1 MVEKH
6 GEPAA
11 PKRRTGL
18 TRAVVVLAILLV
30 LGAAVYMIGMSSRDT
45 LPDDV
50 MVAGWPESG
59 GVPAGDAVSTT
70 DRPDLE
76 EFQWYDAVRKDGVWQ
91 DAERMTTFDVLKGS
105 WKGMI
110 VYAADR
116 KMEPYAR
123 ELLNVTITGE
133 VQDCRLTLDWY
144 QMCWEERLPRSESN
158 KADSVFSGAYRNN
171 ECYVTGSDSITLG
184 QFCRYEG
191 KEYAFG
197 SLTLTDGN
205 TVELVLLR
213 P

>member
-6 GEPAA
+6 GEPAV

-76 EFQWYDAVRKDGVWQ
+76 EFQWYDTVRKDGVWQ
-91 DAERMTTFDVLKGS
+91 DAERMTTFDALKGS

-123 ELLNVTITGE
+123 ELLNVTIAGE
-133 VQDCRLTLDWY
+133 EQDCRLTLDWY
-144 QMCWEERLPRSESN
+144 QMCWEDRTPRDETG
-158 KADSVFSGAYRNN
+158 KADSVLSGVYRNN
-171 ECYVTGSDSITLG
+171 ECYVAGSGSIILG

>member
-30 LGAAVYMIGMSSRDT
+30 LGAAVYMIGRSSRDT

-76 EFQWYDAVRKDGVWQ
+76 EFQWYDIVRKDGVWQ
-91 DAERMTTFDVLKGS
+91 DAERMTTFDALKGS

-123 ELLNVTITGE
+123 ELLNVTIAGE
-133 VQDCRLTLDWY
+133 EQDCRLTLDWY
-144 QMCWEERLPRSESN
+144 QMCWEERTPRDETG
-158 KADSVFSGAYRNN
+158 KADSVLSGVYRNN
-171 ECYVTGSDSITLG
+171 ECYVAGSGSIILG
-184 QFCRYEG
+184 KFCRYEG

-205 TVELVLLR
+205 TVELVLMR

>member
-18 TRAVVVLAILLV
+18 TRVVLVLAILLV
-30 LGAAVYMIGMSSRDT
+30 LGATVYMIGMSSRDT
-45 LPDDV
+45 LPDG
-50 MVAGWPESG
+50 MQVAGWPESS
-59 GVPAGDAVSTT
+59 GVPDGDTVSTT

-76 EFQWYDAVRKDGVWQ
+76 EFQWYDTVRKDGVWQ
-91 DAERMTTFDVLKGS
+91 DAERITKLDALTGS

-110 VYAADR
+110 VYALER

-123 ELLNVTITGE
+123 ELLNVTIAGTE
-133 VQDCRLTLDWY
+133 QDCRLTLDWY
-144 QMCWEERLPRSESN
+144 QMCWENRVPRSESN
-158 KADSVFSGAYRNN
+158 KADSVFSGAYRNS
-171 ECYVTGSDSITLG
+171 ECFVTGSGSITLG

-205 TVELVLLR
+205 TVELVLMR

>member
-91 DAERMTTFDVLKGS
+91 DAERMTTFDALKGS

-123 ELLNVTITGE
+123 ELLNVTIAGE
-133 VQDCRLTLDWY
+133 EQDCRLTLDWY
-144 QMCWEERLPRSESN
+144 QMCWEDRLPRSESN

-205 TVELVLLR
+205 TVELVLMR

>member
-70 DRPDLE
+70 DRPDLG
-76 EFQWYDAVRKDGVWQ
+76 EFQWYAVSY
-91 DAERMTTFDVLKGS
+91 TH
-105 WKGMI
+105 
-110 VYAADR
+110 
-116 KMEPYAR
+116 
-123 ELLNVTITGE
+123 
-133 VQDCRLTLDWY
+133 
-144 QMCWEERLPRSESN
+144 
-158 KADSVFSGAYRNN
+158 
-171 ECYVTGSDSITLG
+171 
-184 QFCRYEG
+184 
-191 KEYAFG
+191 
-197 SLTLTDGN
+197 
-205 TVELVLLR
+205 LR
-213 P
+213 AHET

>member
-6 GEPAA
+6 GEPAV

-70 DRPDLE
+70 DRPNLE

-91 DAERMTTFDVLKGS
+91 DAERMTTFDALKGS

-123 ELLNVTITGE
+123 ELLNVTIAGE
-133 VQDCRLTLDWY
+133 EQDCRLTLDWY
-144 QMCWEERLPRSESN
+144 QMCWEDRLPRSESN

-205 TVELVLLR
+205 TVELVLMR

>member
-91 DAERMTTFDVLKGS
+91 DAERMTTFDALKGS

-123 ELLNVTITGE
+123 ELLNVTIAGE
-133 VQDCRLTLDWY
+133 EQDCRLTLDWY
-144 QMCWEERLPRSESN
+144 QMCWEDRLPRSESN
-158 KADSVFSGAYRNN
+158 KADSVFS
-171 ECYVTGSDSITLG
+171 T
-184 QFCRYEG
+184 
-191 KEYAFG
+191 KG
-197 SLTLTDGN
+197 SL
-205 TVELVLLR
+205 
-213 P
+213 

>member
-1 MVEKH
+1 MVEKY
-6 GEPAA
+6 GEPTA

-18 TRAVVVLAILLV
+18 TRVLLVLAILLV
-30 LGAAVYMIGMSSRDT
+30 LGATVYMIGMSSRDT

-59 GVPAGDAVSTT
+59 GVSDGDAVSTT

-76 EFQWYDAVRKDGVWQ
+76 EFQWYDTVRKDGVWQ
-91 DAERMTTFDVLKGS
+91 DAERITELDALTGS

-110 VYAADR
+110 VYALDR

-123 ELLNVTITGE
+123 ELLNVTLTGTE
-133 VQDCRLTLDWY
+133 QDCRLTLDWY
-144 QMCWEERLPRSESN
+144 QMCWKDRVPRSESN

-171 ECYVTGSDSITLG
+171 ECYVTGSGSITLG

-205 TVELVLLR
+205 TVELVLMR

>member
-59 GVPAGDAVSTT
+59 GAPAGDAVSTT
-70 DRPDLE
+70 DRPNLE

-91 DAERMTTFDVLKGS
+91 DAERMTTFDALKGS

-123 ELLNVTITGE
+123 ELLNVTIAGE
-133 VQDCRLTLDWY
+133 EQDCRLTMDWY
-144 QMCWEERLPRSESN
+144 QMCWEDRLPRSESN

-205 TVELVLLR
+205 AVELVLMR

>member
-76 EFQWYDAVRKDGVWQ
+76 EFQWYDTVRKDGVWQ
-91 DAERMTTFDVLKGS
+91 DAERMTTFDALKGS

-123 ELLNVTITGE
+123 ELLNVTIAGE
-133 VQDCRLTLDWY
+133 EQDCRLTLDWY
-144 QMCWEERLPRSESN
+144 QMCWEDRLPRSESN

-191 KEYAFG
+191 KESGFG
-197 SLTLTDGN
+197 TLPLPEGN
-205 TVELVLLR
+205 GVDLVLMR

>member
-30 LGAAVYMIGMSSRDT
+30 LSAAVYMIGMSSRDT

-70 DRPDLE
+70 DRPNLE

-91 DAERMTTFDVLKGS
+91 DAERMTTFDALKGS

-123 ELLNVTITGE
+123 ELLNVTIAGE
-133 VQDCRLTLDWY
+133 EQDCRLTLDWY
-144 QMCWEERLPRSESN
+144 QMCWKDRLPRSESN

-205 TVELVLLR
+205 TVELVLMR

>member
-59 GVPAGDAVSTT
+59 GAPAGDAVSTT

-91 DAERMTTFDVLKGS
+91 DAERMTTFDALKGS

-123 ELLNVTITGE
+123 ELLNVTIAGE
-133 VQDCRLTLDWY
+133 EQDCRLTLDWY
-144 QMCWEERLPRSESN
+144 QMCWDDRLPRSESN

-205 TVELVLLR
+205 TVDLVLMR

>member
-59 GVPAGDAVSTT
+59 GAPAGDAVSTT
-70 DRPDLE
+70 DRPNLE

-91 DAERMTTFDVLKGS
+91 DAERMTTFDALKGS

-123 ELLNVTITGE
+123 ELLNVTIAGE
-133 VQDCRLTLDWY
+133 EQDCRLTLDWY
-144 QMCWEERLPRSESN
+144 QMCWEDRLPRSESN

-171 ECYVTGSDSITLG
+171 ECYVTGSGSITLG

-205 TVELVLLR
+205 TVELVLMR

>member
-91 DAERMTTFDVLKGS
+91 DAERMTTFDALKGS
-105 WKGMI
+105 WKGMT

-123 ELLNVTITGE
+123 ELLNVTIAGE
-133 VQDCRLTLDWY
+133 EQDCRLTLDWY
-144 QMCWEERLPRSESN
+144 QMCWEDRLPRSESN

-205 TVELVLLR
+205 TVELVLMR

>member
-30 LGAAVYMIGMSSRDT
+30 LGAAVNMIGMSSRDT

-59 GVPAGDAVSTT
+59 GVPAGDAVSPT

-76 EFQWYDAVRKDGVWQ
+76 EFQWYDTVRKDGVWQ
-91 DAERMTTFDVLKGS
+91 DAERMTTFDALKGS

-123 ELLNVTITGE
+123 ELLNVTIAGE
-133 VQDCRLTLDWY
+133 EQDCRLTLDWY
-144 QMCWEERLPRSESN
+144 QMCWEERTPRDETG
-158 KADSVFSGAYRNN
+158 KADSVLSGVYRNN
-171 ECYVTGSDSITLG
+171 ECYVAGSGSIILG

-205 TVELVLLR
+205 TVELVLMR

>member
-18 TRAVVVLAILLV
+18 TRAVVVLAILLA

-91 DAERMTTFDVLKGS
+91 DAERMTTFDALKGS

-123 ELLNVTITGE
+123 ELLNVTIAGE
-133 VQDCRLTLDWY
+133 EQDCRLTLDWY
-144 QMCWEERLPRSESN
+144 QMCWEDRLPRSESN

-205 TVELVLLR
+205 TVELVLMR

>member
-91 DAERMTTFDVLKGS
+91 DAERMTTFDALKGS

-123 ELLNVTITGE
+123 ELLNVTIAGE
-133 VQDCRLTLDWY
+133 EQDCRLTLDWY
-144 QMCWEERLPRSESN
+144 QMCWEDRLPRSESN

-171 ECYVTGSDSITLG
+171 ECYVTGSGSITLG

-205 TVELVLLR
+205 TVELVLMR

>member
-18 TRAVVVLAILLV
+18 TRVVLVLAILLV
-30 LGAAVYMIGMSSRDT
+30 LGATVYMIGMSSRDT
-45 LPDDV
+45 LPDGV
-50 MVAGWPESG
+50 LVAGWPESG
-59 GVPAGDAVSTT
+59 GVSDGDAVSTT

-76 EFQWYDAVRKDGVWQ
+76 EFQWYDTVRKDGVWQ
-91 DAERMTTFDVLKGS
+91 DAERITKLDALTGS

-110 VYAADR
+110 VYALDR

-123 ELLNVTITGE
+123 ELLNVTLTGTE
-133 VQDCRLTLDWY
+133 QDCRLTLDWY
-144 QMCWEERLPRSESN
+144 QMCWKDRLPRSESN

-171 ECYVTGSDSITLG
+171 ECYVTGSGSITLG

-205 TVELVLLR
+205 TVELVLMR

>member
-11 PKRRTGL
+11 PKRRTGW

-91 DAERMTTFDVLKGS
+91 DAERMTTFDALKGS

-123 ELLNVTITGE
+123 ELLNVTIAGE
-133 VQDCRLTLDWY
+133 EQDCRLTLDWY
-144 QMCWEERLPRSESN
+144 QMCWEDRLPRSESN

-205 TVELVLLR
+205 TVELVLMR

>member
-70 DRPDLE
+70 DRPNLE

-91 DAERMTTFDVLKGS
+91 DAERMTTFDALKGS

-123 ELLNVTITGE
+123 ELLNVTIAGE
-133 VQDCRLTLDWY
+133 EQDCRLTLDWY
-144 QMCWEERLPRSESN
+144 QMCWEERTPRDETG
-158 KADSVFSGAYRNN
+158 KADSVLSGVYRNN
-171 ECYVTGSDSITLG
+171 ECYVAGSGSIILG

-205 TVELVLLR
+205 TVELVLMR

>member
-1 MVEKH
+1 MLEKH

-70 DRPDLE
+70 DRPNLE

-91 DAERMTTFDVLKGS
+91 DAERMTTFDALKGS

-123 ELLNVTITGE
+123 ELLNVTIAGE
-133 VQDCRLTLDWY
+133 EQDCRLTLDWY
-144 QMCWEERLPRSESN
+144 QMCWKDRLPRSESN

-171 ECYVTGSDSITLG
+171 ECYVTGSDSIILG
-184 QFCRYEG
+184 KFCRYEG

>member
-59 GVPAGDAVSTT
+59 GAPAGDAVSTT
-70 DRPDLE
+70 DRPNLE

-91 DAERMTTFDVLKGS
+91 DAERMTMFDALKGS

-123 ELLNVTITGE
+123 ELLNVTIAGE
-133 VQDCRLTLDWY
+133 EQDCRLTLDWY
-144 QMCWEERLPRSESN
+144 QMCWEDRLPRSESN

-205 TVELVLLR
+205 TVELVLMR

>member
-70 DRPDLE
+70 DRPNLE

-91 DAERMTTFDVLKGS
+91 DAERMTTFDALKGS

-123 ELLNVTITGE
+123 ELLNVTIAGE
-133 VQDCRLTLDWY
+133 EQDCRLTLDWY
-144 QMCWEERLPRSESN
+144 QMCWEDRLPRSESN

-197 SLTLTDGN
+197 TLTLPDGN
-205 TVELVLLR
+205 GVELVLMR

>member
-11 PKRRTGL
+11 PKRRTGW

-59 GVPAGDAVSTT
+59 GAPAGDAVSTT
-70 DRPDLE
+70 DRPNLE

-91 DAERMTTFDVLKGS
+91 DAERMTAFDQVTGS
-105 WKGMI
+105 WKGMV
-110 VYAADR
+110 VYALDR
-116 KMEPYAR
+116 KMESYAR
-123 ELLNVTITGE
+123 ELLNVTIAGE
-133 VQDCRLTLDWY
+133 EQDCRLTLDWY
-144 QMCWEERLPRSESN
+144 QMCWKDRVPRSESN
-158 KADSVFSGAYRNN
+158 KADSVFSGAYRNS
-171 ECYVTGSDSITLG
+171 ECYVTGSGSITLG

-205 TVELVLLR
+205 TVELVLMR

>member
-6 GEPAA
+6 GEPAV

-70 DRPDLE
+70 DRPNLE

-91 DAERMTTFDVLKGS
+91 DAERMTTFDALKGS

-123 ELLNVTITGE
+123 ELLNVTIAGE
-133 VQDCRLTLDWY
+133 EQDCRLTLDWY
-144 QMCWEERLPRSESN
+144 QMCWEERTPRDETG
-158 KADSVFSGAYRNN
+158 KADSVLSGVYRNN
-171 ECYVTGSDSITLG
+171 ECYVAGSGSIILG

-205 TVELVLLR
+205 TVEMVLMR

>member
-70 DRPDLE
+70 DRPNLE

-91 DAERMTTFDVLKGS
+91 DAERMTTFDALKGS

-123 ELLNVTITGE
+123 ELLNVTIAGE
-133 VQDCRLTLDWY
+133 EQDCRLTLDWY
-144 QMCWEERLPRSESN
+144 QMCWKDRLPRSESN

-205 TVELVLLR
+205 TVELVLMR

>member
-91 DAERMTTFDVLKGS
+91 DAERMTTFDALKGS

-123 ELLNVTITGE
+123 ELLNVTIAGE
-133 VQDCRLTLDWY
+133 EQDCRLTMDWY
-144 QMCWEERLPRSESN
+144 QMCWEDRLPRSESN

-205 TVELVLLR
+205 AVELVLMR

>member
-59 GVPAGDAVSTT
+59 GAPAGDAVSTT
-70 DRPDLE
+70 DRPNLE

-91 DAERMTTFDVLKGS
+91 DAERMTTFDALKGS

-123 ELLNVTITGE
+123 ELLNVTIAGE
-133 VQDCRLTLDWY
+133 EQDCRLTMDWY
-144 QMCWEERLPRSESN
+144 QMCWEDRLPRSESN

-205 TVELVLLR
+205 TVELVLMR

>member
-59 GVPAGDAVSTT
+59 GVLAGDAVSTT

-76 EFQWYDAVRKDGVWQ
+76 EFQWYDTVRKDGVWQ
-91 DAERMTTFDVLKGS
+91 DAEWMTAFDALKGS

-123 ELLNVTITGE
+123 ELLNVTIAGE
-133 VQDCRLTLDWY
+133 EQDCRLTLDWY
-144 QMCWEERLPRSESN
+144 QMCWKDRLPRSESN
-158 KADSVFSGAYRNN
+158 KADSVFSGTYRNN
-171 ECYVTGSDSITLG
+171 ECYVTGSGSITLG
-184 QFCRYEG
+184 QFCRCEG
-191 KEYAFG
+191 QEYAFG
-197 SLTLTDGN
+197 SLALTDGN
-205 TVELVLLR
+205 TVELVLMR

>member
-91 DAERMTTFDVLKGS
+91 DAERMTTFDALKGS

-123 ELLNVTITGE
+123 ELLNVTIAGE
-133 VQDCRLTLDWY
+133 EQGCRLTLDWY
-144 QMCWEERLPRSESN
+144 QMCWEDRLPRSESN

-197 SLTLTDGN
+197 TLTLPDGN
-205 TVELVLLR
+205 GVESVLMR

>member
-11 PKRRTGL
+11 PKRRTGW

-59 GVPAGDAVSTT
+59 GAPAGDAVSTT
-70 DRPDLE
+70 DRPNLE

-91 DAERMTTFDVLKGS
+91 DAEWMTAFDKVTGS

-110 VYAADR
+110 VYASDR

-123 ELLNVTITGE
+123 ELLNVTIAGE
-133 VQDCRLTLDWY
+133 EQDCRLTLDWY
-144 QMCWEERLPRSESN
+144 QMCWKDRLPRSESN
-158 KADSVFSGAYRNN
+158 KADSVFSGAYRNS
-171 ECYVTGSDSITLG
+171 ECYVTGSGSITLG

-205 TVELVLLR
+205 TVEMVLLR

>member
-70 DRPDLE
+70 DRPNLE

-91 DAERMTTFDVLKGS
+91 DAERMTTFDALKGS

-123 ELLNVTITGE
+123 ELLNVTIAGE
-133 VQDCRLTLDWY
+133 EQDCRLTLDWY
-144 QMCWEERLPRSESN
+144 QMCWKDRLPRSESN

-197 SLTLTDGN
+197 TLTLPDGN
-205 TVELVLLR
+205 GVELVLMR

>member
-1 MVEKH
+1 M
-6 GEPAA
+6 
-11 PKRRTGL
+11 
-18 TRAVVVLAILLV
+18 VLAILLV

-59 GVPAGDAVSTT
+59 GAPAGDAVSTT
-70 DRPDLE
+70 DRPNLE
-76 EFQWYDAVRKDGVWQ
+76 EFQWYDTVRKDGVWQ
-91 DAERMTTFDVLKGS
+91 DAEWMTAFDKVTGS

-110 VYAADR
+110 VYESDR

-123 ELLNVTITGE
+123 ELLNVTIAGE
-133 VQDCRLTLDWY
+133 EQDCRLTLDWY
-144 QMCWEERLPRSESN
+144 QMCWKDRLPRSESN
-158 KADSVFSGAYRNN
+158 KADSVFSGAYRNS
-171 ECYVTGSDSITLG
+171 ECYVTGSGSITLG

-205 TVELVLLR
+205 TVEMVLLR

>member
-70 DRPDLE
+70 DRPNLE

-91 DAERMTTFDVLKGS
+91 DAERMTTFDALKGS

-123 ELLNVTITGE
+123 ELLNVTIAGE
-133 VQDCRLTLDWY
+133 EQDCRLTLDWY
-144 QMCWEERLPRSESN
+144 QMCWEERTPRDETG
-158 KADSVFSGAYRNN
+158 KADSVLSGVYRNN
-171 ECYVTGSDSITLG
+171 ECYVAGSGSIILG
-184 QFCRYEG
+184 KFCRYEG

-205 TVELVLLR
+205 TVELVLMR

>member
-18 TRAVVVLAILLV
+18 TRVVLVLAILLV
-30 LGAAVYMIGMSSRDT
+30 LGATVYMIGRSSRDT
-45 LPDDV
+45 LPDG
-50 MVAGWPESG
+50 MQVAGWPESS
-59 GVPAGDAVSTT
+59 GVPDGDTVSTT

-76 EFQWYDAVRKDGVWQ
+76 EFQWYDTVRKDGVWQ
-91 DAERMTTFDVLKGS
+91 DTERITKLDALTGS

-110 VYAADR
+110 VYALDR

-123 ELLNVTITGE
+123 ELLNMTIAGTE
-133 VQDCRLTLDWY
+133 QDCRLTLDWY
-144 QMCWEERLPRSESN
+144 QMCWKDRVPRSESN
-158 KADSVFSGAYRNN
+158 KADSVFSGAYRNS
-171 ECYVTGSDSITLG
+171 ECYVTGSGSITLG

-205 TVELVLLR
+205 TVELVLMR

>member
-6 GEPAA
+6 GEPDA
-11 PKRRTGL
+11 PKRRTGW
-18 TRAVVVLAILLV
+18 TRVVVVLAILLV

-59 GVPAGDAVSTT
+59 GAPAGDAVSTT
-70 DRPDLE
+70 DRPDLA
-76 EFQWYDAVRKDGVWQ
+76 EFQWYDTVRKDGVWQ
-91 DAERMTTFDVLKGS
+91 GAEWMTAFDALKGS

-110 VYAADR
+110 VYASDR

-123 ELLNVTITGE
+123 ELLNVTIAGE
-133 VQDCRLTLDWY
+133 EQDCRLTLDWY
-144 QMCWEERLPRSESN
+144 QMCWKDRVPRSESN
-158 KADSVFSGAYRNN
+158 KADSVFSGAYRNS
-171 ECYVTGSDSITLG
+171 ECYVTGTGSITLG
-184 QFCRYEG
+184 QFCRYEE

-205 TVELVLLR
+205 TVELVLMR